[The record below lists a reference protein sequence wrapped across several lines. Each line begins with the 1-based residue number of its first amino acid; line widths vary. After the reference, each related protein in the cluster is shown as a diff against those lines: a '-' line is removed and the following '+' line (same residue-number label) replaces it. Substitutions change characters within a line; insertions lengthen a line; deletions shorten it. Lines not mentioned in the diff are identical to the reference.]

1 MTIETWEH
9 VKELL
14 HQAMQLD
21 PEQRAEF
28 LDKACSSDV
37 ALRAEVES
45 LLLAGEGVPASFL
58 QSASPGAESERID
71 PAGGLEAGQIFAQ
84 HFQLV
89 HKLGEGGMGQIWLA
103 EQTSPVRRQVALKL
117 IKAGM
122 YDQAVL
128 QRFQAERQSL
138 AIMDHPAIAKVF
150 DAGSNSSRAALLR
163 HGVCSGVAH
172 HQLLRPEAHVSPRA
186 ARLAGQGL

>member
-1 MTIETWEH
+1 MTIQAWER

-21 PEQRAEF
+21 PEQRAPF
-28 LDKACSSDV
+28 LDKACSSDL

-45 LLLAGEGVPASFL
+45 LLLAGEGVPAGFL
-58 QSASPGAESERID
+58 QSASPGAESDRID
-71 PAGGLEAGQIFAQ
+71 AAGGLEAGQIFAQ

-89 HKLGEGGMGQIWLA
+89 RKLGEGGMGQIWLA
-103 EQTSPVRRQVALKL
+103 EQTSPVRRQIALKL

-128 QRFQAERQSL
+128 QRIRCRLDSC
-138 AIMDHPAIAKVF
+138 
-150 DAGSNSSRAALLR
+150 GAALLC
-163 HGVCSGVAH
+163 HGVCARIAH
-172 HQLLRPEAHVSPRA
+172 HQLLRPEAPVGPRA
-186 ARLAGQGL
+186 AHPNGQGL